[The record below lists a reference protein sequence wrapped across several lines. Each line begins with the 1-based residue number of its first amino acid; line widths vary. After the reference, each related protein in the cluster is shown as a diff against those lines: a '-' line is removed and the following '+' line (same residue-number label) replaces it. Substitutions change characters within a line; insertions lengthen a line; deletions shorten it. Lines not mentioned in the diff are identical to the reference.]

1 MWRSKKKVENLED
14 IVLKNNRR
22 ERKWERRERKSE
34 RKSEKEGNETSKLE
48 KKFIPLIFNLF
59 IIKEQKKFEKY
70 LIKN

>member
-14 IVLKNNRR
+14 IILKKNRR
-22 ERKWERRERKSE
+22 ERKCE